1 MANQVTAARRRR
13 VAACAA
19 SIAALVC
26 GVLLSTATRAAQ
38 PSPPLL
44 TSPVNDFA
52 NVIDRATAQELDRRI
67 RALQAASNDVVVVAT
82 VRTIQPHATIEDY
95 AVQMFENQ
103 GRGIGERGRDNG
115 ILILVAMEER
125 QVRVEVGYDLEEFVP
140 DGYAGETIRTIIR
153 PEFQR
158 GNYGRGIL
166 LGTTR
171 IIDRIAERRNVTL
184 ADRQPET
191 SREPSGRL
199 PPLVP
204 LLFIIFVLMMMG
216 RGGRRRR
223 RRRWAGG
230 PWSGWQSGV
239 GPFGGGMFGGGLGGF
254 GGGFGGSRG
263 GFGGGGG
270 FGGFGGGRSGGGG
283 ASGGW

>member
-254 GGGFGGSRG
+254 GG
-263 GFGGGGG
+263 FGGGGG